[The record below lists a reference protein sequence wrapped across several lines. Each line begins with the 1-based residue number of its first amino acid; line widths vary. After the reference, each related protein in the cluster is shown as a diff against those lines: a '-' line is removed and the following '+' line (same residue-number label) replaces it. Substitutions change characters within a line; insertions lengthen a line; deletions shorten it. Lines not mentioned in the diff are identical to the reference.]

1 MIRVLLAD
9 DHRVVRQGL
18 KALIEREPDLGVVG
32 EAADGLEAIELAVE
46 KKPDVMVIDLM
57 MPGLPGAEVVRRI
70 SKLRKDIRVVV
81 LSMHADKSY
90 VAEALDAG
98 ASAYVLKDAS
108 AGDLVE
114 AIRSVIAGRKY
125 FSPPLTQ
132 EQVDSYRERLST
144 GRLDA
149 YSTLSKRER
158 EVLQLVAEGHTNKE
172 VADRLSIS
180 PRTAESH
187 RASLMKKLGLDSTAD
202 LVRYAARRGLVSLE

>member
-18 KALIEREPDLGVVG
+18 KALIEREPDLGVIG
-32 EAADGLEAIELAVE
+32 EAADGLEAIEMAVE

-70 SKLRKDIRVVV
+70 SKLGKDIRVVV
-81 LSMHADKSY
+81 LSMHADTSY

-98 ASAYVLKDAS
+98 ASAYVLKDS
-108 AGDLVE
+108 GAGDLLE
-114 AIRSVIAGRKY
+114 AIRSVTAGRKY
-125 FSPPLTQ
+125 FSPPLTE
-132 EQVDSYRERLST
+132 EQVDSYRARLST

-172 VADRLSIS
+172 IAERLSIS

-187 RASLMKKLGLDSTAD
+187 RASLMKKIGLESTAD